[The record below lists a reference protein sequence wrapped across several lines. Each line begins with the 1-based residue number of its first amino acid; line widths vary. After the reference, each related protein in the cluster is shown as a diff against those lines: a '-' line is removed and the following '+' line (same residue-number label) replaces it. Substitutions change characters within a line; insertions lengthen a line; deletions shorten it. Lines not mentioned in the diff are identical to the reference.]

1 MHARAFA
8 LPANAL
14 ILVGRQNNDLSSLTI
29 GERVR
34 LNSGGPAML
43 VLDIEG
49 DQVTVAD
56 GVPRLN
62 TSFPEHAST
71 NATASPVCQVH
82 NRESFRYCEN
92 KMEQT
97 VQSTCRSRRADA
109 GAAGMETG
117 RESRK
122 RA

>member
-56 GVPRLN
+56 GATEVEYVFPRACLDK
-62 TSFPEHAST
+62 
-71 NATASPVCQVH
+71 C
-82 NRESFRYCEN
+82 NR
-92 KMEQT
+92 
-97 VQSTCRSRRADA
+97 
-109 GAAGMETG
+109 
-117 RESRK
+117 
-122 RA
+122 